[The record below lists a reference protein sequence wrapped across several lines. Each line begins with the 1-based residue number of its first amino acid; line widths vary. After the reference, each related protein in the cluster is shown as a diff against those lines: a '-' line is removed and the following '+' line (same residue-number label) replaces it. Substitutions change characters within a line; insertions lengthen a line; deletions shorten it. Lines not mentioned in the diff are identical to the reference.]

1 MRHLIATVLLC
12 LGTALAHA
20 ATVNPRGVALF
31 SPHSDSPDSGTTKHG
46 SRSSGTSDRRKQAKV
61 PPATEGKDFIGS
73 WIGTRGVF
81 VWIEPGTFQMGST
94 PETDPVRFADEI
106 PHQVTL
112 TRGFWLLD
120 HEVTQQEFEWIM
132 GRDGSLNFKGPDLPA
147 NPTWYS
153 AAYFC
158 IKLTAMDRGLNR
170 ISSTQEYRLPTEA
183 EWEYACRAGST
194 GARYLVDGLGVDE
207 SVDRIAWCLENAG
220 GTPHPVKQK
229 KPNQWGLYD
238 MLGNVAE
245 WCSEWYGAYPTWS
258 VTDPKVADR
267 GPYSTRVLRG
277 GSWSSGTG
285 AARSAMRVQA
295 GDLARFSD
303 FGFRPVLISVQ

>member
-1 MRHLIATVLLC
+1 MRHLIAIVFLC

-20 ATVNPRGVALF
+20 ATVNPRGVALV
-31 SPHSDSPDSGTTKHG
+31 SPHSGSPDSGTAKHG
-46 SRSSGTSDRRKQAKV
+46 SRSSGTSDRRKQSKV

-94 PETDPVRFADEI
+94 PETDPDRSADEI

-132 GRDGSLNFKGPDLPA
+132 GRDAFWTFKGPDLPA
-147 NPTWYS
+147 NPNWYV
-153 AAYFC
+153 ANDFC
-158 IKLTAMDRGLNR
+158 KRLTARDRGLNR

-183 EWEYACRAGST
+183 EWEYACRAGSK

-207 SVDRIAWCLENAG
+207 SVDQIAWYVDNAG
-220 GTPHPVKQK
+220 GSPHPVKQK

-245 WCSEWYGAYPTWS
+245 WCSDGYGAYPTWS
-258 VTDPKVADR
+258 VTDPKGADLGKPLVLVMR
-267 GPYSTRVLRG
+267 GANWRYGP
-277 GSWSSGTG
+277 G
-285 AARSAMRVQA
+285 AVRSAMRLQA
-295 GDLARFSD
+295 IEHRWGSD
-303 FGFRPVLISVQ
+303 IGFRPVLSSVQ